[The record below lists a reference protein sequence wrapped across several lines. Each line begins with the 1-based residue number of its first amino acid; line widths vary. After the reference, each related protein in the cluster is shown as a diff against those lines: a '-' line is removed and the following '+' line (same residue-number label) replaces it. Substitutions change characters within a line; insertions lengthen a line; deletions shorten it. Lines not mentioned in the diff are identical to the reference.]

1 MKNNIFKK
9 LASTNISDINLS
21 SLKLN
26 LNQLSISTLISLVSV
41 LLLMGSIV
49 FAGRTLL
56 KINQPPPQPE
66 EGQLLNLILVNRA
79 ATLIQEETIQFDI
92 EF

>member
-1 MKNNIFKK
+1 
-9 LASTNISDINLS
+9 
-21 SLKLN
+21 
-26 LNQLSISTLISLVSV
+26 
-41 LLLMGSIV
+41 MGSIV